1 METAGKPL
9 STKTT
14 DLSPSSS
21 PRRKRGVHS
30 NPSESCFRQG
40 KSLCPGSSRSRRCLF
55 PRHFGWW
62 LVVSHRPGIET
73 GRGRRGVK
81 SSSQKD
87 GVGHVDEGVGRLG
100 GGVAHVGVWWVCRWA
115 MGALASGSLTV
126 VEFVCKSGRK
136 DIVSGR
142 WSFLLND
149 VDLWQLFSIFFPDP
163 PTQTRFNAKG
173 DGEVRASLH
182 WRSP

>member
-1 METAGKPL
+1 M
-9 STKTT
+9 
-14 DLSPSSS
+14 
-21 PRRKRGVHS
+21 
-30 NPSESCFRQG
+30 
-40 KSLCPGSSRSRRCLF
+40 
-55 PRHFGWW
+55 
-62 LVVSHRPGIET
+62 
-73 GRGRRGVK
+73 
-81 SSSQKD
+81 
-87 GVGHVDEGVGRLG
+87 
-100 GGVAHVGVWWVCRWA
+100 AHVGVWWICRLA